1 VVVSKAI
8 KINLYEQLNNVGN
21 PIRFKNLIEDLLS
34 MNGVLGAVIEH

>member
-8 KINLYEQLNNVGN
+8 KINLNEQFNNVGN
-21 PIRFKNLIEDLLS
+21 PIRFKNLTEDLLR